1 MHNFKELK
9 VWKEGMELAR
19 KIYKVTKLFPNEE
32 KFGMTSQ
39 LRRCSVSIPSNIAEG
54 CGRNSNKEFGHFLNI
69 SIGSSYELETQILL
83 ATDFEYLTFE
93 QSNELIKSISI
104 VQRMLNGLR
113 NKFS

>member
-9 VWKEGMELAR
+9 VWKESMELAR

-83 ATDFEYLTFE
+83 ATDFEYLTIE
-93 QSNELIKSISI
+93 QSNE
-104 VQRMLNGLR
+104 
-113 NKFS
+113 